1 MRRTV
6 PRELHGLV
14 APRMCA
20 ALPSGTVG
28 DVDAALHGAIVTI
41 LMRAL
46 AIYTL
51 GLRGVVGRGT
61 RCAQHGSSWRIFLIL
76 LRGAREEFKT
86 PKP

>member
-6 PRELHGLV
+6 PEELHGLV
-14 APRMCA
+14 APRMRA
-20 ALPSGTVG
+20 ALPSGTMG

-51 GLRGVVGRGT
+51 G
-61 RCAQHGSSWRIFLIL
+61 SS
-76 LRGAREEFKT
+76 
-86 PKP
+86 